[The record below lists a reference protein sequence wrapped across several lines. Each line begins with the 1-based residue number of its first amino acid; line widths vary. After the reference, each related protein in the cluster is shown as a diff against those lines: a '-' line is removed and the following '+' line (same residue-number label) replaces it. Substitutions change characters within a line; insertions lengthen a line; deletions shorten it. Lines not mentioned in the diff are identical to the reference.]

1 MDSGL
6 DSRPSRSLE
15 GKLMGLPEE
24 SQHFNE
30 ALSHTDVGR
39 ECYGF
44 LLWFL
49 LWLWTISGC
58 VFGKIIPTGVGIPPT
73 SKVCLDSILGGVVRR
88 FYGRK

>member
-1 MDSGL
+1 
-6 DSRPSRSLE
+6 
-15 GKLMGLPEE
+15 MGLPEE

-49 LWLWTISGC
+49 LWLWTISGWC
-58 VFGKIIPTGVGIPPT
+58 FGTFF
-73 SKVCLDSILGGVVRR
+73 L
-88 FYGRK
+88 